1 MKSHSTSQIPNGGV
15 AGVFLFVCVVTRANI
30 TSLEHNQDT
39 KHNKQQNTEHY
50 KLSPGL
56 QGTGQAGTLRPACLG
71 HKPVLNMSAS
81 WCYYTPLVRCRLLHR
96 PRTQVSRR
104 TLLLGK
110 LDDGILLLTTVTLTY
125 LYITIIWMRHMRTPY
140 HLCQF
145 LYLVD
150 F

>member
-15 AGVFLFVCVVTRANI
+15 AGVFLFTICVCVVTRVNI
-30 TSLEHNQDT
+30 TSLGHNQDT
-39 KHNKQQNTEHY
+39 KHNKQQNRTQHSINS
-50 KLSPGL
+50 LSRTAS
-56 QGTGQAGTLRPACLG
+56 TGQAGTLRPACLG

-96 PRTQVSRR
+96 PRTQVSR

-125 LYITIIWMRHMRTPY
+125 LYITIILMRHMRTPY
-140 HLCQF
+140 HL
-145 LYLVD
+145 YT
-150 F
+150 